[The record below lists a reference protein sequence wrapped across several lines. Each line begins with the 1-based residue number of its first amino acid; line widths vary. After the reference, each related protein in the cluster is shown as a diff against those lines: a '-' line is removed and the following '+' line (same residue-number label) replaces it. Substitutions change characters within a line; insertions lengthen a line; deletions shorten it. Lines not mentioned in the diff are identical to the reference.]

1 MRGAA
6 PVDEDQ
12 RTRRASVMSLVRDL
26 VAALGANDDPLLG
39 LFGAFAYDLVFQI
52 EDLVQKRAR
61 ESDQRD
67 IVLYVPDRLLAYD
80 RATGRGVVLSYDF
93 AWKGKS
99 TEGLPR
105 ETAESVYAKTPRQ
118 GFADHAPGEY
128 QATVETARAAFARGD
143 LFEAV
148 PGQLFAEPCERS
160 PAEVFQRLCRINPSP
175 YGALM
180 NLGDGEFLVSASPE
194 MFVRS
199 DGRRVET
206 CPISGTIARGVD
218 AIGDA
223 EQIRQLLNS
232 EKDEFELNMCT
243 DVDRNDKA
251 RVCVPG
257 TIKVLARR
265 QIETYS
271 KLFHTVDH
279 VEGMLRPGFDSLD
292 AFLTHAWAVTVTGAP
307 KLWAMQFVEDHE
319 RSSRRWYAGAIGAVN
334 FDGSINTGLTI
345 RTIRMKDGLAEVRVG
360 ATCLFDS
367 DPAAEDRECQVK
379 AAALFQALRGDPP
392 KPLSAFAPDA
402 TGSGKR
408 VLLIDHDDSFV
419 HMLADYFRQVGAT
432 VTVVRHVHALAD
444 AEAAR
449 ATICW
454 CCRRGRAGRRISAIA
469 KTIDAALD
477 KKLPIFGVCLGVQAI
492 GEYFGGQLGQLGQ
505 PAHGRPSRV
514 QVRGGRLMQN
524 LPNEIVIG
532 RYHSLYVERDSM
544 PEVLTVTASTED
556 GVAMA
561 IEHKTL
567 AGRRRAVSPG
577 IADVARRRSRPA
589 HRGERVPAWRTDQLM
604 IANRDP
610 KEIPMTFEHDLKA
623 AVRTIPDYPKP
634 GILFR
639 DITTLL
645 GDARA
650 FRRAVDELVQP
661 WAGNKID
668 KVAGIEARGFILGGA
683 VAHQVSAGFVPIRKK
698 GKLPH
703 TTVRIAYSLEYGLD
717 EMEMH
722 ADAIHP
728 GERVIL
734 VDDLIA
740 TGGTAEGAVK
750 LMRQIGANVVAA
762 CFIIDLPDLGGAA
775 KLRAMDVPVRTLM
788 AFDGH

>member
-1 MRGAA
+1 MNRTVFALPARSDYLTRGGLAITRVAEQFTGGANRLDDLINLLDRRRGVVLSSGTTVPGRYESFDLGFSDPPVKLETTGVNFKLEALNERGQVLIAFLADVLREPCVVISEKSATWLAGHIIRGDA
-6 PVDEDQ
+6 PVEEDQ

-26 VAALGANDDPLLG
+26 VAAFSANDDGLLG

-61 ESDQRD
+61 EQDQRD

-105 ETAESVYAKTPRQ
+105 ETVESPYLKTPRQ

-148 PGQLFAEPCERS
+148 PGQLFAEPCDRS
-160 PAEVFQRLCRINPSP
+160 PAEVFQRLCVINPSP

-180 NLGDGEFLVSASPE
+180 NLGEGEFLVSASPE

-206 CPISGTIARGVD
+206 CPISGTIARGTD

-279 VEGMLRPGFDSLD
+279 VEGMLRPGFDALD

-319 RSSRRWYAGAIGAVN
+319 RSPRRWYAGAIGAVN

-402 TGSGKR
+402 TGSGKQ

-419 HMLADYFRQVGAT
+419 HMLADYFRQVGAD
-432 VTVVRHVHALAD
+432 VTVVRHVHALD
-444 AEAAR
+444 MLKR
-449 ATICW
+449 KRW
-454 CCRRGRAGRRISAIA
+454 DLLVLSPGPGRPEDFGIK
-469 KTIDAALD
+469 KTIDAALEN
-477 KKLPIFGVCLGVQAI
+477 KLPVFGVCLGVQAI
-492 GEYFGGQLGQLGQ
+492 GEYFGGELGQLTH

-514 QVRGGRLMQN
+514 QVRGGRLMRN

-544 PEVLTVTASTED
+544 PEVLDVTASTED

-561 IEHKTL
+561 LEHKTL
-567 AGRRRAVSPG
+567 PVAGVQFHPESLM
-577 IADVARRRSRPA
+577 SLS
-589 HRGERVPAWRTDQLM
+589 GEVGLRIVENA
-604 IANRDP
+604 
-610 KEIPMTFEHDLKA
+610 
-623 AVRTIPDYPKP
+623 
-634 GILFR
+634 FR
-639 DITTLL
+639 L
-645 GDARA
+645 DAR
-650 FRRAVDELVQP
+650 VD
-661 WAGNKID
+661 
-668 KVAGIEARGFILGGA
+668 
-683 VAHQVSAGFVPIRKK
+683 
-698 GKLPH
+698 
-703 TTVRIAYSLEYGLD
+703 
-717 EMEMH
+717 
-722 ADAIHP
+722 
-728 GERVIL
+728 
-734 VDDLIA
+734 
-740 TGGTAEGAVK
+740 
-750 LMRQIGANVVAA
+750 
-762 CFIIDLPDLGGAA
+762 
-775 KLRAMDVPVRTLM
+775 
-788 AFDGH
+788 

>member
-1 MRGAA
+1 MNRTAFSLPAHSDYRTDGGLQVSRAVEQFNGGAGRLDRLIDLLDRRLGVVLSSGTTVPGRYESFDLGFSDPPLRLETTGSDFSLQALNARGEVLIAFLTEILRDPCIVISETSTVRLAGHILRGAA
-6 PVDEDQ
+6 PVEEDQ
-12 RTRRASVMSLVRDL
+12 RTRRASVMSLVRAL
-26 VAALGANDDPLLG
+26 VAAFGANDDPLLG

-52 EDLVQKRAR
+52 EDLVQKRVR
-61 ESDQRD
+61 ERDQRD
-67 IVLYVPDRLLAYD
+67 IVLYLPDRLLAYD
-80 RATGRGVVLSYDF
+80 RATGRGVLLSYEF

-99 TEGLPR
+99 TAGLPR
-105 ETAESVYAKTPRQ
+105 ETAESAYARTPRQ
-118 GFADHAPGEY
+118 GFSDHAPGEY

-148 PGQLFAEPCERS
+148 PGQLFAEPCDRS

-206 CPISGTIARGVD
+206 CPISGTIARGSD

-257 TIKVLARR
+257 SIKVLARR

-279 VEGMLRPGFDSLD
+279 VEGMLRPGFDALD

-307 KLWAMQFVEDHE
+307 KLWAMQFVEDNE
-319 RSSRRWYAGAIGAVN
+319 RSPRRWYAGAIGAVN

-379 AAALFQALRGDPP
+379 AAALFQALRGDPA
-392 KPLSAFAPDA
+392 KPLSDIAPDA

-419 HMLADYFRQVGAT
+419 HMLADYFRQVGAA
-432 VTVVRHVHALAD
+432 VTVVRYVHAQQMLNTKD
-444 AEAAR
+444 YDLLVLSPGP
-449 ATICW
+449 
-454 CCRRGRAGRRISAIA
+454 GRPEDFGISG
-469 KTIDAALD
+469 TIDTALG

-492 GEYFGGQLGQLGQ
+492 GEYFGGRLGQLGH

-544 PEVLTVTASTED
+544 PDVLAVTASTED

-567 AGRRRAVSPG
+567 PVGGVQFHPESLMSLG
-577 IADVARRRSRPA
+577 
-589 HRGERVPAWRTDQLM
+589 GEVGLRIVE
-604 IANRDP
+604 N
-610 KEIPMTFEHDLKA
+610 
-623 AVRTIPDYPKP
+623 
-634 GILFR
+634 
-639 DITTLL
+639 
-645 GDARA
+645 A
-650 FRRAVDELVQP
+650 FR
-661 WAGNKID
+661 
-668 KVAGIEARGFILGGA
+668 LGA
-683 VAHQVSAGFVPIRKK
+683 
-698 GKLPH
+698 
-703 TTVRIAYSLEYGLD
+703 TV
-717 EMEMH
+717 
-722 ADAIHP
+722 
-728 GERVIL
+728 
-734 VDDLIA
+734 
-740 TGGTAEGAVK
+740 
-750 LMRQIGANVVAA
+750 N
-762 CFIIDLPDLGGAA
+762 
-775 KLRAMDVPVRTLM
+775 
-788 AFDGH
+788 

>member
-1 MRGAA
+1 MNRTVFSLPVLSEYLTRGGLSVRRQAELFSGGANRLDQLIDLLDRRRGVVLSSGTTVPGRYESFDLGFSDPPLVLETSGVNFTLQALNARGEVLIAFLGETLCEPCAVITEKTASRLAGHILRGEA
-6 PVDEDQ
+6 PIEEDQ
-12 RTRRASVMSLVRDL
+12 RTRRASVMSLVRDM
-26 VAALGANDDPLLG
+26 VAAFSASDDPLLG
-39 LFGAFAYDLVFQI
+39 LYGAFSYDLVFQI

-80 RATGRGVVLSYDF
+80 RATGRGVVISYDF

-99 TEGLPR
+99 TQGGR

-180 NLGDGEFLVSASPE
+180 NLGSGEFLVSASPE

-279 VEGMLRPGFDSLD
+279 VEGMLRPGFDALD

-307 KLWAMQFVEDHE
+307 KLWAMQFVEDYE
-319 RSSRRWYAGAIGAVN
+319 RSPRRWYAGAIGCVN

-402 TGSGKR
+402 TGSGKQ

-419 HMLADYFRQVGAT
+419 HMLADYFRQVGAS
-432 VTVVRHVHALAD
+432 VTVVRYVHALDMLKRRTWDLLVLSPGPGRPEDFGIAN
-444 AEAAR
+444 
-449 ATICW
+449 TI
-454 CCRRGRAGRRISAIA
+454 G
-469 KTIDAALD
+469 AALD

-492 GEYFGGQLGQLGQ
+492 GEYFGGQLGQLTQ

-514 QVRGGRLMQN
+514 QVRGGRLMRS

-532 RYHSLYVERDSM
+532 RYHSLFVERDSM
-544 PEVLTVTASTED
+544 PDVLDVTASTED

-567 AGRRRAVSPG
+567 PVGGVQFHPESLMSLSG
-577 IADVARRRSRPA
+577 DVGLRIV
-589 HRGERVPAWRTDQLM
+589 E
-604 IANRDP
+604 N
-610 KEIPMTFEHDLKA
+610 
-623 AVRTIPDYPKP
+623 
-634 GILFR
+634 
-639 DITTLL
+639 
-645 GDARA
+645 A
-650 FRRAVDELVQP
+650 FRL
-661 WAGNKID
+661 
-668 KVAGIEARGFILGGA
+668 
-683 VAHQVSAGFVPIRKK
+683 HVSV
-698 GKLPH
+698 
-703 TTVRIAYSLEYGLD
+703 
-717 EMEMH
+717 
-722 ADAIHP
+722 
-728 GERVIL
+728 
-734 VDDLIA
+734 
-740 TGGTAEGAVK
+740 
-750 LMRQIGANVVAA
+750 N
-762 CFIIDLPDLGGAA
+762 
-775 KLRAMDVPVRTLM
+775 
-788 AFDGH
+788 

>member
-1 MRGAA
+1 MNRTVFSLPDHSEYRTRGGLLVARSVEHFSGGASRLDDLIELLDRRRGVVLSSGTTVPGRYESFDLGFADPPLQLQTTGLDFSLSALNVRGEVLIAFLGEVLRDPCIVITERSASRLAGHILRGEA

-12 RTRRASVMSLVRDL
+12 RTRRATVLSLVREL
-26 VAALGANDDPLLG
+26 VAAFGSNEDSLLG

-52 EDLVQKRAR
+52 EDLVQKRKR
-61 ESDQRD
+61 EADQRD
-67 IVLYVPDRLLAYD
+67 IVLFVPDRLLAYD
-80 RATGRGVVLSYDF
+80 RATARGVILSYDF
-93 AWKGKS
+93 AWNGQS
-99 TEGLPR
+99 SNGRLR
-105 ETAESVYAKTPRQ
+105 ETSESVYVKTPRQ
-118 GFADHAPGEY
+118 AFSDHAAGEY

-148 PGQLFAEPCERS
+148 PGQLFGEPCDRS

-199 DGRRVET
+199 DGRRIET

-232 EKDEFELNMCT
+232 QKDEFELNMCT

-251 RVCVPG
+251 RICVPG

-319 RSSRRWYAGAIGAVN
+319 RSPRRWYAGAIGVVN
-334 FDGSINTGLTI
+334 FDGGINTGLTI
-345 RTIRMKDGLAEVRVG
+345 RTIRMKDGIAEVRVG

-392 KPLSAFAPDA
+392 KRLSTFAPDA

-419 HMLADYFRQVGAT
+419 HMLADYFRQVGAG
-432 VTVVRHVHALAD
+432 VTVVRYVHAQKMLD
-444 AEAAR
+444 SGNYDLLVLSPGPGRPENFGIAA
-449 ATICW
+449 
-454 CCRRGRAGRRISAIA
+454 
-469 KTIDAALD
+469 TIDAALG

-492 GEYFGGQLGQLGQ
+492 GEYFGGRLGQLRQ

-514 QVRGGRLMQN
+514 QVRGGRLMRN

-532 RYHSLYVERDSM
+532 RYHSLYVERDGM
-544 PEVLTVTASTED
+544 PDVLEVTASTED

-567 AGRRRAVSPG
+567 PVAGVQFHPESLMSLG
-577 IADVARRRSRPA
+577 
-589 HRGERVPAWRTDQLM
+589 GEVGLRIVE
-604 IANRDP
+604 N
-610 KEIPMTFEHDLKA
+610 
-623 AVRTIPDYPKP
+623 
-634 GILFR
+634 
-639 DITTLL
+639 
-645 GDARA
+645 A
-650 FRRAVDELVQP
+650 FRLNA
-661 WAGNKID
+661 
-668 KVAGIEARGFILGGA
+668 
-683 VAHQVSAGFVPIRKK
+683 
-698 GKLPH
+698 
-703 TTVRIAYSLEYGLD
+703 
-717 EMEMH
+717 
-722 ADAIHP
+722 
-728 GERVIL
+728 
-734 VDDLIA
+734 
-740 TGGTAEGAVK
+740 
-750 LMRQIGANVVAA
+750 
-762 CFIIDLPDLGGAA
+762 
-775 KLRAMDVPVRTLM
+775 
-788 AFDGH
+788 

>member
-1 MRGAA
+1 MNRTVFALPAQSEYRTGGGLAITRTAEQFSGHADRLDDLIDLLDRRRGVVLSSGTTVPGRYDSFDLGFADPPLALETSGTDFALQAQNVRGEVLIAFLGATLRDPAVVITEHTPARLAGHIIRGPA
-6 PVDEDQ
+6 PVEEDQ
-12 RTRRASVMSLVRDL
+12 RTRRASMISLVRAL
-26 VAALGANDDPLLG
+26 IAALCANDDPLLG
-39 LFGAFAYDLVFQI
+39 LFGAFAYDLVFQF
-52 EDLVQKRAR
+52 EDIKQKRPRAA
-61 ESDQRD
+61 DQRD

-93 AWKGKS
+93 AWNGQS
-99 TEGLPR
+99 TAGLPR
-105 ETAESVYAKTPRQ
+105 ETSESIYLKEPRQ

-180 NLGDGEFLVSASPE
+180 NLGEGEFLVSASPE

-206 CPISGTIARGVD
+206 CPISGTIARGRD

-251 RVCVPG
+251 RICVPG

-279 VEGMLRPGFDSLD
+279 VEGMLRPGFDALD

-319 RSSRRWYAGAIGAVN
+319 RSPRRWYAGAIGAVF

-367 DPAAEDRECQVK
+367 DAAAEDRECQVK
-379 AAALFQALRGDPP
+379 AAALFQALRGDPA
-392 KPLSAFAPDA
+392 KPLSSIAPDA
-402 TGSGKR
+402 TGSGKD

-419 HMLADYFRQVGAT
+419 HMLADYFRQVGAN
-432 VTVVRHVHALAD
+432 VTVVRHVHALQMLDQRSWDLLVLSPGPGRPAD
-444 AEAAR
+444 FK
-449 ATICW
+449 
-454 CCRRGRAGRRISAIA
+454 IST
-469 KTIDAALD
+469 TIDAALG
-477 KKLPIFGVCLGVQAI
+477 KKLPIFGVCLGVQAM
-492 GEYFGGQLGQLGQ
+492 GEYFGGQLGQLSQ

-514 QVRGGRLMQN
+514 AVRGGRLMHG

-532 RYHSLYVERDSM
+532 RYHSLFVERDSM
-544 PEVLTVTASTED
+544 PDVLDVTAATED

-567 AGRRRAVSPG
+567 PVGGVQFHPES
-577 IADVARRRSRPA
+577 
-589 HRGERVPAWRTDQLM
+589 LM
-604 IANRDP
+604 S
-610 KEIPMTFEHDLKA
+610 
-623 AVRTIPDYPKP
+623 
-634 GILFR
+634 
-639 DITTLL
+639 L
-645 GDARA
+645 GDAVGLRIVENA
-650 FRRAVDELVQP
+650 FR
-661 WAGNKID
+661 
-668 KVAGIEARGFILGGA
+668 LG
-683 VAHQVSAGFVPIRKK
+683 VP
-698 GKLPH
+698 
-703 TTVRIAYSLEYGLD
+703 
-717 EMEMH
+717 
-722 ADAIHP
+722 
-728 GERVIL
+728 
-734 VDDLIA
+734 
-740 TGGTAEGAVK
+740 
-750 LMRQIGANVVAA
+750 AN
-762 CFIIDLPDLGGAA
+762 
-775 KLRAMDVPVRTLM
+775 
-788 AFDGH
+788 

>member
-1 MRGAA
+1 MNRTVFSLPDHSEYRTRGGLAITRVVEQFSGGAKRLDDLIELLDRRRGVVLSSGTTVPGRYESFDLGFSDPPLVLETSGSDFSLAALNARGEVLIAFLGDALREPCVVVTQKNPKRLAGHIVRGAA

-61 ESDQRD
+61 EADQRD

-80 RATGRGVVLSYDF
+80 RATGRGVVLSYEY

-99 TEGLPR
+99 TQGLSHD
-105 ETAESVYAKTPRQ
+105 TAESVYAKTPRQ

-128 QATVETARAAFARGD
+128 QATVEVARAAFARGD

-160 PAEVFQRLCRINPSP
+160 PAGVVQRLWRIDPSP

-199 DGRRVET
+199 DGRRIET

-218 AIGDA
+218 AISDA

-232 EKDEFELNMCT
+232 QKDEFELNMCT

-251 RVCVPG
+251 RICVPG

-307 KLWAMQFVEDHE
+307 KLWAMQFVEDNE
-319 RSSRRWYAGAIGAVN
+319 RSPRRWYAGAIGCVN

-392 KPLSAFAPDA
+392 KPLSALAPDA
-402 TGSGKR
+402 TGSGKQ

-419 HMLADYFRQVGAT
+419 HMLADYFRQVGAS
-432 VTVVRHVHALAD
+432 VTVVRYVHALSMMKQRTWDLLVLSPGPGRPEDFKIAS
-444 AEAAR
+444 
-449 ATICW
+449 TI
-454 CCRRGRAGRRISAIA
+454 G
-469 KTIDAALD
+469 AALE

-514 QVRGGRLMQN
+514 QVRGGRLMKS

-532 RYHSLYVERDSM
+532 RYHSLFVERGSM
-544 PEVLTVTASTED
+544 PDVLDVTASTKD

-567 AGRRRAVSPG
+567 PVGGVQFHPESLMSLG
-577 IADVARRRSRPA
+577 
-589 HRGERVPAWRTDQLM
+589 GEVGLRIVE
-604 IANRDP
+604 N
-610 KEIPMTFEHDLKA
+610 
-623 AVRTIPDYPKP
+623 
-634 GILFR
+634 
-639 DITTLL
+639 
-645 GDARA
+645 A
-650 FRRAVDELVQP
+650 FRLN
-661 WAGNKID
+661 AG
-668 KVAGIEARGFILGGA
+668 
-683 VAHQVSAGFVPIRKK
+683 
-698 GKLPH
+698 
-703 TTVRIAYSLEYGLD
+703 
-717 EMEMH
+717 
-722 ADAIHP
+722 
-728 GERVIL
+728 
-734 VDDLIA
+734 
-740 TGGTAEGAVK
+740 
-750 LMRQIGANVVAA
+750 
-762 CFIIDLPDLGGAA
+762 
-775 KLRAMDVPVRTLM
+775 
-788 AFDGH
+788 

>member
-1 MRGAA
+1 VKA
-6 PVDEDQ
+6 
-12 RTRRASVMSLVRDL
+12 
-26 VAALGANDDPLLG
+26 
-39 LFGAFAYDLVFQI
+39 
-52 EDLVQKRAR
+52 
-61 ESDQRD
+61 
-67 IVLYVPDRLLAYD
+67 
-80 RATGRGVVLSYDF
+80 
-93 AWKGKS
+93 
-99 TEGLPR
+99 
-105 ETAESVYAKTPRQ
+105 PRQ

-232 EKDEFELNMCT
+232 QKDEFELNMCT

-279 VEGMLRPGFDSLD
+279 VEGILRPGFDSLD

-319 RSSRRWYAGAIGAVN
+319 RSPRRWYAGAIGVVN
-334 FDGSINTGLTI
+334 FDGGINTGLTI

-379 AAALFQALRGDPP
+379 ASALFQALRGDPP
-392 KPLSAFAPDA
+392 RPLSAFAPDA

-419 HMLADYFRQVGAT
+419 HMLADYFRQVGAS
-432 VTVVRHVHALAD
+432 VTVVRYVHARQMLGSQSYD
-444 AEAAR
+444 LLVLSPGP
-449 ATICW
+449 
-454 CCRRGRAGRRISAIA
+454 GRPEDFNISG
-469 KTIDAALD
+469 TIDAALGR
-477 KKLPIFGVCLGVQAI
+477 KLPIFGVCLGLQAI
-492 GEYFGGQLGQLGQ
+492 GEYFGGQLAQLEQ

-524 LPNEIVIG
+524 LPNEIIIG
-532 RYHSLYVERDSM
+532 RYHSLYVKREGM
-544 PEVLTVTASTED
+544 PDVLQVTASTED

-561 IEHKTL
+561 IEHKSL
-567 AGRRRAVSPG
+567 PVGGVQFHPESLMSLG
-577 IADVARRRSRPA
+577 
-589 HRGERVPAWRTDQLM
+589 GEVGLRIVE
-604 IANRDP
+604 N
-610 KEIPMTFEHDLKA
+610 
-623 AVRTIPDYPKP
+623 
-634 GILFR
+634 
-639 DITTLL
+639 
-645 GDARA
+645 A
-650 FRRAVDELVQP
+650 FR
-661 WAGNKID
+661 
-668 KVAGIEARGFILGGA
+668 LGR
-683 VAHQVSAGFVPIRKK
+683 P
-698 GKLPH
+698 L
-703 TTVRIAYSLEYGLD
+703 
-717 EMEMH
+717 
-722 ADAIHP
+722 
-728 GERVIL
+728 
-734 VDDLIA
+734 
-740 TGGTAEGAVK
+740 
-750 LMRQIGANVVAA
+750 N
-762 CFIIDLPDLGGAA
+762 
-775 KLRAMDVPVRTLM
+775 
-788 AFDGH
+788 

>member
-1 MRGAA
+1 MNRTVFALPPKSDYVTRGGLAITRVAEQFTGGANRLDDLVSLLDRRRGVVLSSGTTVPGRYESFDLGFSDPPLKLETTGVDFKLEALNARGEVLIAFLADVLREPCVVVSEKTSTRLAGHIIRGDA
-6 PVDEDQ
+6 PVEEDQ

-26 VAALGANDDPLLG
+26 VAAFAANDDGLLG

-52 EDLVQKRAR
+52 EDLVQKRPR
-61 ESDQRD
+61 EQDQRD
-67 IVLYVPDRLLAYD
+67 VVLYVPDRLLAYD

-93 AWKGKS
+93 AWKGQS

-105 ETAESVYAKTPRQ
+105 ETAESPYLKTSRQ

-160 PAEVFQRLCRINPSP
+160 PAEVFQRLCVINPSP

-180 NLGDGEFLVSASPE
+180 NLGEGEFLVSASPE

-206 CPISGTIARGVD
+206 CPISGTIARGLD

-279 VEGMLRPGFDSLD
+279 VEGMLRPGFDALD

-319 RSSRRWYAGAIGAVN
+319 RSPRRWYAGAIGAVN

-419 HMLADYFRQVGAT
+419 HMLADYFRQVGAS
-432 VTVVRHVHALAD
+432 VTVVRYVHALD
-444 AEAAR
+444 MLKQKRWDLLVLSPGPGRPEDFGIKQTIEAA
-449 ATICW
+449 
-454 CCRRGRAGRRISAIA
+454 
-469 KTIDAALD
+469 LEN
-477 KKLPIFGVCLGVQAI
+477 KLPVFGVCLGLQAI
-492 GEYFGGQLGQLGQ
+492 GEYFGGELGQLTH

-514 QVRGGRLMQN
+514 QVRGGRLMHN

-532 RYHSLYVERDSM
+532 RYHSLFVERDSM
-544 PEVLTVTASTED
+544 PEVLRVTASTED

-561 IEHKTL
+561 LEHKTL
-567 AGRRRAVSPG
+567 PVAGVQFHPES
-577 IADVARRRSRPA
+577 
-589 HRGERVPAWRTDQLM
+589 LM
-604 IANRDP
+604 S
-610 KEIPMTFEHDLKA
+610 
-623 AVRTIPDYPKP
+623 
-634 GILFR
+634 
-639 DITTLL
+639 L
-645 GDARA
+645 GNEVGLRIVENA
-650 FRRAVDELVQP
+650 FR
-661 WAGNKID
+661 
-668 KVAGIEARGFILGGA
+668 
-683 VAHQVSAGFVPIRKK
+683 
-698 GKLPH
+698 
-703 TTVRIAYSLEYGLD
+703 LD
-717 EMEMH
+717 
-722 ADAIHP
+722 A
-728 GERVIL
+728 
-734 VDDLIA
+734 
-740 TGGTAEGAVK
+740 
-750 LMRQIGANVVAA
+750 GAN
-762 CFIIDLPDLGGAA
+762 
-775 KLRAMDVPVRTLM
+775 
-788 AFDGH
+788 

>member
-1 MRGAA
+1 MNRTVFSLPARGEYRTHSGLAVTRSVEHFSGGANRLDDLIDLLDRRRGVVLSSGTTVPGRYESFDLGFSDPPLQLETVGSNFSLQALNARGEVLIAFLGEALREPCVVITDKTASRLAGHIVRGAA

-26 VAALGANDDPLLG
+26 VAA
-39 LFGAFAYDLVFQI
+39 FGAFAYDLVFQI

-61 ESDQRD
+61 EKDQRD

-105 ETAESVYAKTPRQ
+105 DTAESVYAKTPRQ

-223 EQIRQLLNS
+223 EQIRLLLNS
-232 EKDEFELNMCT
+232 QKDEFELNMCT

-279 VEGMLRPGFDSLD
+279 VEGMLRPGFDALD

-307 KLWAMQFVEDHE
+307 KLWAMQFVEDNE

-402 TGSGKR
+402 TGSGKQ

-419 HMLADYFRQVGAT
+419 HMLADYFRQVGAA
-432 VTVVRHVHALAD
+432 VTVVRHVHALEMLKQKSWD
-444 AEAAR
+444 LLVLSPGP
-449 ATICW
+449 
-454 CCRRGRAGRRISAIA
+454 GRPEDFGIS
-469 KTIDAALD
+469 KTIGAALE
-477 KKLPIFGVCLGVQAI
+477 KKLPVFGVCLGVQAI
-492 GEYFGGQLGQLGQ
+492 GEYFGGSLGQLGQ
-505 PAHGRPSRV
+505 PAHGRPSPV

-524 LPNEIVIG
+524 LPHEIVIG

-544 PEVLTVTASTED
+544 PDVLSVTASTED

-567 AGRRRAVSPG
+567 PVGGVQFHPESLMSLG
-577 IADVARRRSRPA
+577 
-589 HRGERVPAWRTDQLM
+589 GEVGLRIVE
-604 IANRDP
+604 N
-610 KEIPMTFEHDLKA
+610 
-623 AVRTIPDYPKP
+623 
-634 GILFR
+634 
-639 DITTLL
+639 
-645 GDARA
+645 A
-650 FRRAVDELVQP
+650 FR
-661 WAGNKID
+661 
-668 KVAGIEARGFILGGA
+668 LG
-683 VAHQVSAGFVPIRKK
+683 
-698 GKLPH
+698 
-703 TTVRIAYSLEYGLD
+703 
-717 EMEMH
+717 
-722 ADAIHP
+722 
-728 GERVIL
+728 
-734 VDDLIA
+734 
-740 TGGTAEGAVK
+740 
-750 LMRQIGANVVAA
+750 
-762 CFIIDLPDLGGAA
+762 
-775 KLRAMDVPVRTLM
+775 VPVS
-788 AFDGH
+788 

>member
-1 MRGAA
+1 MNRTVFSLPDHSEYRTRGGLLVTRSVEHFSGGASRLDDLIELLDRRRGVVLSSGTTVPGRYESFDLGFADPPLQLQTTGVNFSLSALNARGEVLIAFLGDVLREPCVVITERSAGRLAGHVLRGEA

-26 VAALGANDDPLLG
+26 VAAFGANDDALLG

-52 EDLVQKRAR
+52 EDLVQKRPR

-67 IVLYVPDRLLAYD
+67 IVLFVPDRLLAYD
-80 RATGRGVVLSYDF
+80 RATAQGVVLSYDF
-93 AWKGKS
+93 AWNGKS
-99 TEGLPR
+99 SKGLSR
-105 ETAESVYAKTPRQ
+105 DTSESVYARTPRQ
-118 GFADHAPGEY
+118 GFADHAAGEY

-148 PGQLFAEPCERS
+148 PGQLFGEPCERS

-180 NLGDGEFLVSASPE
+180 NLGEGEFLVAASPE

-199 DGRRVET
+199 DGRRIET

-232 EKDEFELNMCT
+232 QKDEFELNMCT

-319 RSSRRWYAGAIGAVN
+319 RSPRRWYAGAIGVVN

-345 RTIRMKDGLAEVRVG
+345 RTIRMKDGIAEVRVG

-367 DPAAEDRECQVK
+367 DPAAEDRECLVK

-392 KPLSAFAPDA
+392 KRLSTFAPDA

-419 HMLADYFRQVGAT
+419 HMLADYFRQVGAS
-432 VTVVRHVHALAD
+432 VTVVRYVHARHMLESASYD
-444 AEAAR
+444 LLVLSPGP
-449 ATICW
+449 
-454 CCRRGRAGRRISAIA
+454 GRPEDFAIA
-469 KTIDAALD
+469 STIDAALAR
-477 KKLPIFGVCLGVQAI
+477 KLPIFGVCLGVQAI
-492 GEYFGGQLGQLGQ
+492 GEYFGGRLGQLQQ

-544 PEVLTVTASTED
+544 PDVLQVTASTED

-561 IEHKTL
+561 LEHKTL
-567 AGRRRAVSPG
+567 PVAGVQFHPESLMSLG
-577 IADVARRRSRPA
+577 
-589 HRGERVPAWRTDQLM
+589 GEVGLRIVE
-604 IANRDP
+604 N
-610 KEIPMTFEHDLKA
+610 
-623 AVRTIPDYPKP
+623 
-634 GILFR
+634 
-639 DITTLL
+639 
-645 GDARA
+645 A
-650 FRRAVDELVQP
+650 FR
-661 WAGNKID
+661 
-668 KVAGIEARGFILGGA
+668 LGA
-683 VAHQVSAGFVPIRKK
+683 
-698 GKLPH
+698 L
-703 TTVRIAYSLEYGLD
+703 T
-717 EMEMH
+717 
-722 ADAIHP
+722 
-728 GERVIL
+728 
-734 VDDLIA
+734 
-740 TGGTAEGAVK
+740 
-750 LMRQIGANVVAA
+750 N
-762 CFIIDLPDLGGAA
+762 
-775 KLRAMDVPVRTLM
+775 
-788 AFDGH
+788 

>member
-1 MRGAA
+1 MNRTVFSLPERSEFTTSSGLAILRTVEHFSGNANRLDALIDLLDVRRGVVLSSGTTVPGRYESFDLGFSDPPLVLETNGVNFALSALNARGEVLIAFLGDVMREPCAVITEKTATRLAGHVVRGEA
-6 PVDEDQ
+6 PIEEDQ
-12 RTRRASVMSLVRDL
+12 RTRRASVMSVVRDL
-26 VAALGANDDPLLG
+26 VRMFASNDDGMLG

-52 EDLVQKRAR
+52 EDIVQKRPR
-61 ESDQRD
+61 EKDQRD

-80 RATGRGVVLSYDF
+80 RATSRGAELSYDF
-93 AWKGKS
+93 TWKGKS
-99 TEGLPR
+99 TAGLPGD
-105 ETAESVYAKTPRQ
+105 TTESRYARTPRQ

-148 PGQLFAEPCERS
+148 PGQLFGEPCERS

-199 DGRRVET
+199 DGHRVET
-206 CPISGTIARGVD
+206 CPISGTIARGRD

-279 VEGMLRPGFDSLD
+279 VEGMLRPGYDALD

-319 RSSRRWYAGAIGAVN
+319 RSPRRWYAGAIGCVN

-402 TGSGKR
+402 TGSGKQ

-419 HMLADYFRQVGAT
+419 HMLADYFRQVGAS
-432 VTVVRHVHALAD
+432 VTVVRYVHALSVMKQRTWD
-444 AEAAR
+444 LLVLSPGP
-449 ATICW
+449 
-454 CCRRGRAGRRISAIA
+454 GRPEDFKIA
-469 KTIDAALD
+469 STIDAALAT
-477 KKLPIFGVCLGVQAI
+477 KLPIFGVCLGVQAI
-492 GEYFGGQLGQLGQ
+492 GEYFGGQL
-505 PAHGRPSRV
+505 AHGRPSRV
-514 QVRGGRLMQN
+514 QVRGGRLMKS

-544 PEVLTVTASTED
+544 PDVLDVTASTED

-567 AGRRRAVSPG
+567 PVGGVQFHPESLMSLG
-577 IADVARRRSRPA
+577 
-589 HRGERVPAWRTDQLM
+589 GEVGLRIVE
-604 IANRDP
+604 N
-610 KEIPMTFEHDLKA
+610 
-623 AVRTIPDYPKP
+623 
-634 GILFR
+634 
-639 DITTLL
+639 
-645 GDARA
+645 A
-650 FRRAVDELVQP
+650 FR
-661 WAGNKID
+661 
-668 KVAGIEARGFILGGA
+668 LG
-683 VAHQVSAGFVPIRKK
+683 V
-698 GKLPH
+698 
-703 TTVRIAYSLEYGLD
+703 
-717 EMEMH
+717 
-722 ADAIHP
+722 
-728 GERVIL
+728 
-734 VDDLIA
+734 
-740 TGGTAEGAVK
+740 
-750 LMRQIGANVVAA
+750 N
-762 CFIIDLPDLGGAA
+762 
-775 KLRAMDVPVRTLM
+775 
-788 AFDGH
+788 

>member
-1 MRGAA
+1 MNRTVFSLPELSEYRTNGGLAVTRVVEQFSDSRLLDRLVRRLDHRRGVVLSSGTTVPGRYESFDLGFSDPPLRLETTGLQFSIEALNARGEVLIAFLGDTLHEPCVVIDEKTAARLAGHILRGDA

-26 VAALGANDDPLLG
+26 VAAFGSSADPLLG
-39 LFGAFAYDLVFQI
+39 LFGAFAYDLVFQM
-52 EDLVQKRAR
+52 EDLKQKRAR
-61 ESDQRD
+61 EGDQRD
-67 IVLYVPDRLLAYD
+67 IVLYVPDSLLAYD
-80 RATGRGVVLSYDF
+80 RATSRGVILNYDF
-93 AWKGKS
+93 SWNGKS
-99 TEGLPR
+99 TKGLPR
-105 ETAESVYAKTPRQ
+105 DTSESRYTETEQP

-148 PGQLFAEPCERS
+148 PGQLFAEPCSRS
-160 PAEVFQRLCRINPSP
+160 PAEVFERLCQINPSP
-175 YGALM
+175 YGGLV

-206 CPISGTIARGVD
+206 CPISGTIARGID

-223 EQIRQLLNS
+223 AQIRELLNS

-251 RVCVPG
+251 RVCMPG

-279 VEGMLRPGFDSLD
+279 VEGILRPEFDSLD

-307 KLWAMQFVEDHE
+307 KLWAMQFVEDNE
-319 RSSRRWYAGAIGAVN
+319 RSPRRWYAGAFGFVG

-392 KPLSAFAPDA
+392 KPLSAIAPDA
-402 TGSGKR
+402 SGSGKR

-419 HMLADYFRQVGAT
+419 HMLADYFRQVGAS
-432 VTVVRHVHALAD
+432 VTVVRHVHALAMLTAQNYD
-444 AEAAR
+444 LLVLSPGP
-449 ATICW
+449 
-454 CCRRGRAGRRISAIA
+454 GRPEDFGIA
-469 KTIDAALD
+469 KTIGAALE

-505 PAHGRPSRV
+505 PAHGRPSRI

-544 PEVLTVTASTED
+544 PDVLDVTASTED

-561 IEHKTL
+561 IEHRTL
-567 AGRRRAVSPG
+567 PVGGVQFHPESLMSLG
-577 IADVARRRSRPA
+577 
-589 HRGERVPAWRTDQLM
+589 GEVGLRIVE
-604 IANRDP
+604 N
-610 KEIPMTFEHDLKA
+610 
-623 AVRTIPDYPKP
+623 
-634 GILFR
+634 
-639 DITTLL
+639 
-645 GDARA
+645 A
-650 FRRAVDELVQP
+650 FR
-661 WAGNKID
+661 
-668 KVAGIEARGFILGGA
+668 LG
-683 VAHQVSAGFVPIRKK
+683 
-698 GKLPH
+698 
-703 TTVRIAYSLEYGLD
+703 
-717 EMEMH
+717 
-722 ADAIHP
+722 
-728 GERVIL
+728 
-734 VDDLIA
+734 
-740 TGGTAEGAVK
+740 
-750 LMRQIGANVVAA
+750 
-762 CFIIDLPDLGGAA
+762 
-775 KLRAMDVPVRTLM
+775 VPVN
-788 AFDGH
+788 

>member
-1 MRGAA
+1 MNRTAFAFPPHSEYRTRGGLAVSRSVEQFTGGASRLDDLIGLLDRRRGVVLSSGTTVPGRYESFDLGFSDPPLVLETAGTDFSLVALNARGEVLIAFLGDALREPCVVISEKSPTRLAGHVVRGAA
-6 PVDEDQ
+6 PVEEDQ

-26 VAALGANDDPLLG
+26 VAAFGSGDDPMLG

-80 RATGRGVVLSYDF
+80 RATGRGVVLSYEF
-93 AWKGKS
+93 GWNGKS

-105 ETAESVYAKTPRQ
+105 ETSESPYVRTGRQ

-148 PGQLFAEPCERS
+148 PGQLFAEPCERT

-194 MFVRS
+194 MFVRC

-206 CPISGTIARGVD
+206 CPISGTIARGAD

-251 RVCVPG
+251 RVCLPG
-257 TIKVLARR
+257 SIKVLARR

-279 VEGMLRPGFDSLD
+279 VEGILRPGFDSLD

-319 RSSRRWYAGAIGAVN
+319 RSPRRWYAGAIGAVN
-334 FDGSINTGLTI
+334 FDGGINTGLTI

-392 KPLSAFAPDA
+392 KPLSAVAPDA

-419 HMLADYFRQVGAT
+419 HMLADYFRQVGAA
-432 VTVVRHVHALAD
+432 VTVVRYVHAQQMLN
-444 AEAAR
+444 
-449 ATICW
+449 
-454 CCRRGRAGRRISAIA
+454 AGRYDLLVLSPGPGRPQDFAMA
-469 KTIDAALD
+469 ETIGTALG

-492 GEYFGGQLGQLGQ
+492 GEYFGGQLGQLSQ

-514 QVRGGRLMQN
+514 QVRGGCLMRN
-524 LPNEIVIG
+524 LPDEIVIG

-544 PEVLTVTASTED
+544 PDVLAVTASTED

-567 AGRRRAVSPG
+567 AVGGVQFHPESLMSLG
-577 IADVARRRSRPA
+577 
-589 HRGERVPAWRTDQLM
+589 GEVGLRVVE
-604 IANRDP
+604 N
-610 KEIPMTFEHDLKA
+610 
-623 AVRTIPDYPKP
+623 
-634 GILFR
+634 
-639 DITTLL
+639 
-645 GDARA
+645 A
-650 FRRAVDELVQP
+650 FR
-661 WAGNKID
+661 
-668 KVAGIEARGFILGGA
+668 LGA
-683 VAHQVSAGFVPIRKK
+683 
-698 GKLPH
+698 
-703 TTVRIAYSLEYGLD
+703 
-717 EMEMH
+717 
-722 ADAIHP
+722 
-728 GERVIL
+728 
-734 VDDLIA
+734 
-740 TGGTAEGAVK
+740 
-750 LMRQIGANVVAA
+750 
-762 CFIIDLPDLGGAA
+762 
-775 KLRAMDVPVRTLM
+775 PVN
-788 AFDGH
+788 

>member
-1 MRGAA
+1 MNRTVFALPARSDYVTRAGLAITRVAEQFTGGANRLDDLINLLDRRRGVVLSSGTTVPGRYESFDLGFSDPPLKLETTGVNFKLEALNGRGQVLIAFLADVLREPCVVISEKTATTLSGHIIRGDA
-6 PVDEDQ
+6 PVEEDQ

-26 VAALGANDDPLLG
+26 VAAFSANDDGLLG

-80 RATGRGVVLSYDF
+80 RATGRGVVLTYDF
-93 AWKGKS
+93 AWEGQS
-99 TEGLPR
+99 TAGLPR
-105 ETAESVYAKTPRQ
+105 ETADSPYLKTPRQ

-148 PGQLFAEPCERS
+148 PGQLFAEPCDRS
-160 PAEVFQRLCRINPSP
+160 PAEVFQRLCVINPSP

-180 NLGDGEFLVSASPE
+180 NLGEGEFLVSASPE

-206 CPISGTIARGVD
+206 CPISGTIARGSD

-279 VEGMLRPGFDSLD
+279 VEGMLRPGFDALD

-319 RSSRRWYAGAIGAVN
+319 RSPRRWYAGAIGAVN

-392 KPLSAFAPDA
+392 KPLSTFAPDA
-402 TGSGKR
+402 TGSGKQ

-419 HMLADYFRQVGAT
+419 HMLADYFRQVGAD
-432 VTVVRHVHALAD
+432 VTVVRHVHALD
-444 AEAAR
+444 MLKQKR
-449 ATICW
+449 W
-454 CCRRGRAGRRISAIA
+454 DLLVLSPGPGRPEDFGIK
-469 KTIDAALD
+469 KTIDAALE
-477 KKLPIFGVCLGVQAI
+477 KKLPVFGVCLGVQAI
-492 GEYFGGQLGQLGQ
+492 GEYFGGELGQLTH

-514 QVRGGRLMQN
+514 QVRGGRLMRN

-532 RYHSLYVERDSM
+532 RYHSLFVERDSM
-544 PEVLTVTASTED
+544 PDVLSVTASTED

-561 IEHKTL
+561 LEHKTL
-567 AGRRRAVSPG
+567 PVAGVQFHPESLM
-577 IADVARRRSRPA
+577 SLS
-589 HRGERVPAWRTDQLM
+589 GEVG
-604 IANRDP
+604 
-610 KEIPMTFEHDLKA
+610 LKIVENA
-623 AVRTIPDYPKP
+623 
-634 GILFR
+634 FR
-639 DITTLL
+639 L
-645 GDARA
+645 DAR
-650 FRRAVDELVQP
+650 VD
-661 WAGNKID
+661 
-668 KVAGIEARGFILGGA
+668 
-683 VAHQVSAGFVPIRKK
+683 
-698 GKLPH
+698 
-703 TTVRIAYSLEYGLD
+703 
-717 EMEMH
+717 
-722 ADAIHP
+722 
-728 GERVIL
+728 
-734 VDDLIA
+734 
-740 TGGTAEGAVK
+740 
-750 LMRQIGANVVAA
+750 
-762 CFIIDLPDLGGAA
+762 
-775 KLRAMDVPVRTLM
+775 
-788 AFDGH
+788 

>member
-1 MRGAA
+1 MNRTAFSFPPHSEYRTRGGLAVSRSVEQFTGGASRLDDLIGLLDRRRGVVLSSGTTVPGRYESFDLGFSDPPLVLETSGTDFSLVALNPRGEVLIAFLGDALREPCVIISEKSPMRLAGHIVRGAA
-6 PVDEDQ
+6 PVEEDQ

-26 VAALGANDDPLLG
+26 VAAFGSGEDPMLG

-80 RATGRGVVLSYDF
+80 RATGRGVVLSYEF
-93 AWKGKS
+93 GWNGKS

-105 ETAESVYAKTPRQ
+105 ETSESLYARTGRQ

-148 PGQLFAEPCERS
+148 PGQLFAEPCERT

-194 MFVRS
+194 MFVRC

-251 RVCVPG
+251 RVCLPG
-257 TIKVLARR
+257 SIKVLARR

-319 RSSRRWYAGAIGAVN
+319 RSPRRWYAGAIGTVN

-392 KPLSAFAPDA
+392 KPLSAVAPDA

-419 HMLADYFRQVGAT
+419 HMLADYFRQVGAA
-432 VTVVRHVHALAD
+432 VTVVRYVHAQEMLNKGQYDLLVLSPGPGRPQDFAM
-444 AEAAR
+444 AETI
-449 ATICW
+449 AT
-454 CCRRGRAGRRISAIA
+454 
-469 KTIDAALD
+469 ALG

-492 GEYFGGQLGQLGQ
+492 GEYFGGQLGQLDQ
-505 PAHGRPSRV
+505 PAHGRPARV
-514 QVRGGRLMQN
+514 QVRGGCLMRN

-532 RYHSLYVERDSM
+532 RYHSLYVERNSM
-544 PEVLTVTASTED
+544 PDVLVVTASTED

-567 AGRRRAVSPG
+567 AVGGVQFHPESLMSLG
-577 IADVARRRSRPA
+577 
-589 HRGERVPAWRTDQLM
+589 GEVGLRIVE
-604 IANRDP
+604 N
-610 KEIPMTFEHDLKA
+610 
-623 AVRTIPDYPKP
+623 
-634 GILFR
+634 
-639 DITTLL
+639 
-645 GDARA
+645 A
-650 FRRAVDELVQP
+650 FR
-661 WAGNKID
+661 
-668 KVAGIEARGFILGGA
+668 LG
-683 VAHQVSAGFVPIRKK
+683 
-698 GKLPH
+698 
-703 TTVRIAYSLEYGLD
+703 
-717 EMEMH
+717 
-722 ADAIHP
+722 
-728 GERVIL
+728 
-734 VDDLIA
+734 
-740 TGGTAEGAVK
+740 
-750 LMRQIGANVVAA
+750 
-762 CFIIDLPDLGGAA
+762 
-775 KLRAMDVPVRTLM
+775 VPVN
-788 AFDGH
+788 

>member
-1 MRGAA
+1 MNRTVFSLPDHSEYRTRGGLLVTRSVEHFSGGASRLDDLIELLDRRRGVVLSSGTTVPGRYESFDLGFADPPLQLQTTGVNFSLSALNARGEVLIAFLGDVLREPCVVITERSAGRLAGHVLRGDA

-26 VAALGANDDPLLG
+26 VAAFGASDDSLLG

-52 EDLVQKRAR
+52 EDLVQKRPR

-67 IVLYVPDRLLAYD
+67 IVLFVPDRLLAYD
-80 RATGRGVVLSYDF
+80 RATAQGVVLSYDF
-93 AWKGKS
+93 AWNGKS
-99 TEGLPR
+99 SKGLSR
-105 ETAESVYAKTPRQ
+105 DTSESVYARTPRQ
-118 GFADHAPGEY
+118 GFADHAAGEY

-148 PGQLFAEPCERS
+148 PGQLFGEPCERS

-199 DGRRVET
+199 DGRRIET

-232 EKDEFELNMCT
+232 QKDEFELNMCT

-319 RSSRRWYAGAIGAVN
+319 RSPRRWYAGAIGVVN

-345 RTIRMKDGLAEVRVG
+345 RTIRMKDGVAEVRVG

-392 KPLSAFAPDA
+392 KRLSTFAPDA

-419 HMLADYFRQVGAT
+419 HMLADYFRQVGAS
-432 VTVVRHVHALAD
+432 VTVVRYVHARQMLESASYD
-444 AEAAR
+444 LLVLSPGP
-449 ATICW
+449 
-454 CCRRGRAGRRISAIA
+454 GRPEDFAI
-469 KTIDAALD
+469 KTTIDAALAR
-477 KKLPIFGVCLGVQAI
+477 KLPIFGVCLGVQAI
-492 GEYFGGQLGQLGQ
+492 GEYFGGRLGQLQQ

-544 PEVLTVTASTED
+544 PDVLQVTASTED

-561 IEHKTL
+561 IEHRTL
-567 AGRRRAVSPG
+567 PVAGVQFHPESLMSLG
-577 IADVARRRSRPA
+577 
-589 HRGERVPAWRTDQLM
+589 GEVGLRIVE
-604 IANRDP
+604 N
-610 KEIPMTFEHDLKA
+610 
-623 AVRTIPDYPKP
+623 
-634 GILFR
+634 
-639 DITTLL
+639 
-645 GDARA
+645 A
-650 FRRAVDELVQP
+650 FRLNSPQ
-661 WAGNKID
+661 
-668 KVAGIEARGFILGGA
+668 
-683 VAHQVSAGFVPIRKK
+683 H
-698 GKLPH
+698 
-703 TTVRIAYSLEYGLD
+703 
-717 EMEMH
+717 
-722 ADAIHP
+722 
-728 GERVIL
+728 
-734 VDDLIA
+734 
-740 TGGTAEGAVK
+740 
-750 LMRQIGANVVAA
+750 
-762 CFIIDLPDLGGAA
+762 
-775 KLRAMDVPVRTLM
+775 
-788 AFDGH
+788 

>member
-1 MRGAA
+1 MNRTVFSLPALSEYLTRGGLSVRRQAELFSVGANRLDQLIDLLDRRRCVVLSSGTTVPGRYESFDLGFSDPPLMLETTGVDFALTALNRRGDVLIAFLADKLSAPCVVVAEKTASRLAGHILRGAA
-6 PVDEDQ
+6 PVEEDQ
-12 RTRRASVMSLVRDL
+12 RTRRASAMSLVRDI
-26 VAALGANDDPLLG
+26 VTAFAASDDPLLG
-39 LFGAFAYDLVFQI
+39 LYGAFAYDLVFQI

-61 ESDQRD
+61 EKDQRD

-80 RATGRGVVLSYDF
+80 RATGRGVVISYDF
-93 AWKGKS
+93 AWNGKS
-99 TEGLPR
+99 TQGAR
-105 ETAESVYAKTPRQ
+105 ETSESLYAKTPRQ

-180 NLGDGEFLVSASPE
+180 NLGGGEFLVSASPE

-232 EKDEFELNMCT
+232 AKDEFELNMCT

-279 VEGMLRPGFDSLD
+279 VEGMLRPGFDALD

-319 RSSRRWYAGAIGAVN
+319 RSPRRWYAGAIGCVN

-402 TGSGKR
+402 TGSGKQ

-419 HMLADYFRQVGAT
+419 HMLADYFRQVGAS
-432 VTVVRHVHALAD
+432 VTVVRHVHALD
-444 AEAAR
+444 MLRER
-449 ATICW
+449 KW
-454 CCRRGRAGRRISAIA
+454 DLLVLSPGPGRPEDFGIA
-469 KTIDAALD
+469 KTIGTALD

-492 GEYFGGQLGQLGQ
+492 GEYFGGQLGQLTQ

-514 QVRGGRLMQN
+514 QVRGGRLMRS

-532 RYHSLYVERDSM
+532 RYHSLFVERDSM
-544 PEVLTVTASTED
+544 PEVLSVTASTED

-567 AGRRRAVSPG
+567 PVGGVQFHPESLMSLSG
-577 IADVARRRSRPA
+577 DVGLRIV
-589 HRGERVPAWRTDQLM
+589 E
-604 IANRDP
+604 N
-610 KEIPMTFEHDLKA
+610 
-623 AVRTIPDYPKP
+623 
-634 GILFR
+634 
-639 DITTLL
+639 
-645 GDARA
+645 A
-650 FRRAVDELVQP
+650 FR
-661 WAGNKID
+661 
-668 KVAGIEARGFILGGA
+668 
-683 VAHQVSAGFVPIRKK
+683 
-698 GKLPH
+698 
-703 TTVRIAYSLEYGLD
+703 LD
-717 EMEMH
+717 ASM
-722 ADAIHP
+722 
-728 GERVIL
+728 
-734 VDDLIA
+734 
-740 TGGTAEGAVK
+740 
-750 LMRQIGANVVAA
+750 N
-762 CFIIDLPDLGGAA
+762 
-775 KLRAMDVPVRTLM
+775 
-788 AFDGH
+788 

>member
-1 MRGAA
+1 MNRTVFSVPERSEFSTHRGLFITRNAQYYCGPADRLDELTELLDRRPGVVLSSGTTVPGRYESFDLGFSDPPLELETSGVNFKLEALNQRGQVLIAFLADVLREPCVVISERTTSRLAGHIIRGDA
-6 PVDEDQ
+6 PVEEDQ

-26 VAALGANDDPLLG
+26 VAAFSANDDGLLG

-52 EDLVQKRAR
+52 EDLVQKRPR
-61 ESDQRD
+61 EKDQRD

-93 AWKGKS
+93 TWKGRS

-105 ETAESVYAKTPRQ
+105 ETADSPYLKTPRQ

-160 PAEVFQRLCRINPSP
+160 PAEVFQRLCVINPSP

-206 CPISGTIARGVD
+206 CPISGTIARGTD

-279 VEGMLRPGFDSLD
+279 VEGMLRPGFDALD

-319 RSSRRWYAGAIGAVN
+319 RSPRRWYAGAIGAVN

-379 AAALFQALRGDPP
+379 AAALFQALRGDPS
-392 KPLSAFAPDA
+392 KPLSTFAPNGI
-402 TGSGKR
+402 GSGKQ

-419 HMLADYFRQVGAT
+419 HMLADYFRQVGAS
-432 VTVVRHVHALAD
+432 VTVVRYVHALD
-444 AEAAR
+444 MLKQK
-449 ATICW
+449 TW
-454 CCRRGRAGRRISAIA
+454 DLLVLSPGPGRPENFGIKKI
-469 KTIDAALD
+469 IELALE
-477 KKLPIFGVCLGVQAI
+477 KKFPVFGVCLGVQAI
-492 GEYFGGQLGQLGQ
+492 GEYFGGRLCQLPQ
-505 PAHGRPSRV
+505 PAHGRPSRI
-514 QVRGGRLMQN
+514 QVRGGRLMQSM
-524 LPNEIVIG
+524 PSEIVIG
-532 RYHSLYVERDSM
+532 RYHSLYLEGDSM
-544 PEVLTVTASTED
+544 PEALTVTASTED
-556 GVAMA
+556 GMPMA
-561 IEHKTL
+561 VEHKSL
-567 AGRRRAVSPG
+567 PVGGVQFHPES
-577 IADVARRRSRPA
+577 
-589 HRGERVPAWRTDQLM
+589 LM
-604 IANRDP
+604 S
-610 KEIPMTFEHDLKA
+610 
-623 AVRTIPDYPKP
+623 
-634 GILFR
+634 
-639 DITTLL
+639 L
-645 GDARA
+645 GDEVGQRMVENA
-650 FRRAVDELVQP
+650 FRLNEAV
-661 WAGNKID
+661 
-668 KVAGIEARGFILGGA
+668 
-683 VAHQVSAGFVPIRKK
+683 
-698 GKLPH
+698 
-703 TTVRIAYSLEYGLD
+703 Y
-717 EMEMH
+717 
-722 ADAIHP
+722 
-728 GERVIL
+728 
-734 VDDLIA
+734 
-740 TGGTAEGAVK
+740 
-750 LMRQIGANVVAA
+750 
-762 CFIIDLPDLGGAA
+762 
-775 KLRAMDVPVRTLM
+775 
-788 AFDGH
+788 

>member
-1 MRGAA
+1 MNRTVFSLPARAEYRTRGGLTVTRVVEQFTGGANRLDDLIEHLDRRRGVVLSSGTPVPGRYESFDLGFSDPPLVLETTGFDFSLQALNPRGEVLSASLADSLREPCVVITEKTASRLAGHILRGAA
-6 PVDEDQ
+6 PVEEDQ

-26 VAALGANDDPLLG
+26 VAAFSASDDPLLG

-52 EDLVQKRAR
+52 EDLVERRPR
-61 ESDQRD
+61 EKDQRD

-93 AWKGKS
+93 AWNGKS
-99 TEGLPR
+99 TQGLPR
-105 ETAESVYAKTPRQ
+105 ETPESLYAKTPRQ
-118 GFADHAPGEY
+118 GFSDHAPGQY

-180 NLGDGEFLVSASPE
+180 NLGDGEFLVAAAPE
-194 MFVRS
+194 MFVGS

-206 CPISGTIARGVD
+206 CPISGTIARGID

-279 VEGMLRPGFDSLD
+279 VEGILRPGFDSLD

-307 KLWAMQFVEDHE
+307 KLWAMQFVEDNE

-334 FDGSINTGLTI
+334 FDGNINTGLTI

-392 KPLSAFAPDA
+392 KRLSTFAPDA

-419 HMLADYFRQVGAT
+419 HMLAGYFRQAGAS
-432 VTVVRHVHALAD
+432 VTVVRHIHAQDMLKQNTYD
-444 AEAAR
+444 LLVLSPGP
-449 ATICW
+449 
-454 CCRRGRAGRRISAIA
+454 GRPGDFGIS
-469 KTIDAALD
+469 KTIDAALGH
-477 KKLPIFGVCLGVQAI
+477 KLA
-492 GEYFGGQLGQLGQ
+492 
-505 PAHGRPSRV
+505 
-514 QVRGGRLMQN
+514 
-524 LPNEIVIG
+524 
-532 RYHSLYVERDSM
+532 
-544 PEVLTVTASTED
+544 
-556 GVAMA
+556 
-561 IEHKTL
+561 
-567 AGRRRAVSPG
+567 
-577 IADVARRRSRPA
+577 
-589 HRGERVPAWRTDQLM
+589 
-604 IANRDP
+604 
-610 KEIPMTFEHDLKA
+610 
-623 AVRTIPDYPKP
+623 
-634 GILFR
+634 
-639 DITTLL
+639 
-645 GDARA
+645 
-650 FRRAVDELVQP
+650 
-661 WAGNKID
+661 
-668 KVAGIEARGFILGGA
+668 
-683 VAHQVSAGFVPIRKK
+683 
-698 GKLPH
+698 
-703 TTVRIAYSLEYGLD
+703 
-717 EMEMH
+717 
-722 ADAIHP
+722 
-728 GERVIL
+728 
-734 VDDLIA
+734 
-740 TGGTAEGAVK
+740 
-750 LMRQIGANVVAA
+750 
-762 CFIIDLPDLGGAA
+762 
-775 KLRAMDVPVRTLM
+775 
-788 AFDGH
+788 

>member
-1 MRGAA
+1 MNRTVFSLPAHSEYRTRGGLEVSRSVEHFTGGGKRAGELIELLDRRRGVVLSSGTTVPGRYESFDLGFSDPPLQLETKGPDFSLQALNARGEVLIAFLGDALREPCVVVTEKTPTRLKGHILRGAA

-26 VAALGANDDPLLG
+26 VAAFAANDDPLLG

-61 ESDQRD
+61 EPDQRD
-67 IVLYVPDRLLAYD
+67 IVLFVPDRLLAYD

-93 AWKGKS
+93 AWNGKS

-105 ETAESVYAKTPRQ
+105 DTAESVYAKTARQ

-180 NLGDGEFLVSASPE
+180 NLGEGEFLVAASPE

-279 VEGMLRPGFDSLD
+279 VEGMLRPGFDALD

-307 KLWAMQFVEDHE
+307 KLWAMQFVEDNE
-319 RSSRRWYAGAIGAVN
+319 RSPRRWYAGAIGAVN

-345 RTIRMKDGLAEVRVG
+345 RTIRMKEGLAEVRVG

-367 DPAAEDRECQVK
+367 ETPAKDRECQVK

-392 KPLSAFAPDA
+392 KPLSAIAPDA
-402 TGSGKR
+402 SGSGKR

-432 VTVVRHVHALAD
+432 VTVVRHVHAQQMLTQKSWD
-444 AEAAR
+444 LLVLSPGP
-449 ATICW
+449 
-454 CCRRGRAGRRISAIA
+454 GRPEDFGIS
-469 KTIDAALD
+469 KTIDTALD

-505 PAHGRPSRV
+505 PAHGRPARI

-532 RYHSLYVERDSM
+532 RYHSLYVERDSV
-544 PEVLTVTASTED
+544 PDVLEVTATTED

-567 AGRRRAVSPG
+567 PVGGVQFHPESLMSLG
-577 IADVARRRSRPA
+577 
-589 HRGERVPAWRTDQLM
+589 GEVGLRIVE
-604 IANRDP
+604 N
-610 KEIPMTFEHDLKA
+610 
-623 AVRTIPDYPKP
+623 
-634 GILFR
+634 
-639 DITTLL
+639 
-645 GDARA
+645 A
-650 FRRAVDELVQP
+650 FR
-661 WAGNKID
+661 
-668 KVAGIEARGFILGGA
+668 LG
-683 VAHQVSAGFVPIRKK
+683 
-698 GKLPH
+698 
-703 TTVRIAYSLEYGLD
+703 
-717 EMEMH
+717 
-722 ADAIHP
+722 
-728 GERVIL
+728 
-734 VDDLIA
+734 
-740 TGGTAEGAVK
+740 
-750 LMRQIGANVVAA
+750 
-762 CFIIDLPDLGGAA
+762 
-775 KLRAMDVPVRTLM
+775 VPVN
-788 AFDGH
+788 

>member
-1 MRGAA
+1 MTRAGLAITRVAEQFTGGANRLDDLVNLLDRRRGVVLSSGTTVPGRYESFDLGFSDPPLKLETTGFNFNLEALNERGQVLIAFVADVLREPCVVISEKTSTRLAGHIVRGEA
-6 PVDEDQ
+6 PIDEDQ

-26 VAALGANDDPLLG
+26 VAAFSANDDGLLG

-80 RATGRGVVLSYDF
+80 RATGRGVVLTYDF

-99 TEGLPR
+99 TAGLPH
-105 ETAESVYAKTPRQ
+105 ETAESPYLKTSRQ

-148 PGQLFAEPCERS
+148 PGQLFAEPCDRS
-160 PAEVFQRLCRINPSP
+160 PAEVFQRLCVINPSP

-180 NLGDGEFLVSASPE
+180 NLGEGEFLVSASPE

-206 CPISGTIARGVD
+206 CPISGTIARGTD

-279 VEGMLRPGFDSLD
+279 VEGMLRPGFDALD

-319 RSSRRWYAGAIGAVN
+319 RSPRRWYAGAIGAVN

-345 RTIRMKDGLAEVRVG
+345 RTIRMKEGLAEVRVG

-419 HMLADYFRQVGAT
+419 HMLADYFRQVGAD
-432 VTVVRHVHALAD
+432 VTVVRHVHALD
-444 AEAAR
+444 MLR
-449 ATICW
+449 QKRW
-454 CCRRGRAGRRISAIA
+454 DLLVLSPGPGRPEDFGIK

-477 KKLPIFGVCLGVQAI
+477 NKLPVFGVCLGVQAI
-492 GEYFGGQLGQLGQ
+492 GEYFGGELGQLTH

-514 QVRGGRLMQN
+514 QVRGGRLMRN

-544 PEVLTVTASTED
+544 PEVLDVTASTED

-561 IEHKTL
+561 LEHKTL
-567 AGRRRAVSPG
+567 PVAGVQFHPESLM
-577 IADVARRRSRPA
+577 SLS
-589 HRGERVPAWRTDQLM
+589 GEVGLRIVE
-604 IANRDP
+604 N
-610 KEIPMTFEHDLKA
+610 
-623 AVRTIPDYPKP
+623 
-634 GILFR
+634 
-639 DITTLL
+639 
-645 GDARA
+645 A
-650 FRRAVDELVQP
+650 FRL
-661 WAGNKID
+661 
-668 KVAGIEARGFILGGA
+668 EAR
-683 VAHQVSAGFVPIRKK
+683 
-698 GKLPH
+698 
-703 TTVRIAYSLEYGLD
+703 
-717 EMEMH
+717 
-722 ADAIHP
+722 
-728 GERVIL
+728 
-734 VDDLIA
+734 VD
-740 TGGTAEGAVK
+740 
-750 LMRQIGANVVAA
+750 
-762 CFIIDLPDLGGAA
+762 
-775 KLRAMDVPVRTLM
+775 
-788 AFDGH
+788 

>member
-1 MRGAA
+1 MNRTVFALPARSDYVTRAGLAIARVAEQFSGGANRLDDLVSLLDRRRGVVLSSGTTVPGRYESFDLGFSDPPLKLETTGVNFKLEALNARGEVLIAFLADVLREPCVVISETTPTRLAGHIIRGEA
-6 PVDEDQ
+6 PIDEDQ

-26 VAALGANDDPLLG
+26 VAAFSANDDGVLG

-80 RATGRGVVLSYDF
+80 RATGRGVVLTYDF

-99 TEGLPR
+99 TAGLPH
-105 ETAESVYAKTPRQ
+105 ETAESPYLNTPRQ

-128 QATVETARAAFARGD
+128 QTTVETARAAFARGD

-148 PGQLFAEPCERS
+148 PGQLFAEPCDRS
-160 PAEVFQRLCRINPSP
+160 PAEVFQRLCVINPSP

-180 NLGDGEFLVSASPE
+180 NLGEGEFLVSASPE

-206 CPISGTIARGVD
+206 CPISGTIARGTD

-279 VEGMLRPGFDSLD
+279 VEGMLRPGFDALD

-319 RSSRRWYAGAIGAVN
+319 RSPRRWYAGAIGAVN

-345 RTIRMKDGLAEVRVG
+345 RTIRMKEGLAEVRVG

-419 HMLADYFRQVGAT
+419 HMLADYFRQVGAD
-432 VTVVRHVHALAD
+432 VTVVRHVHALD
-444 AEAAR
+444 MLKQKR
-449 ATICW
+449 W
-454 CCRRGRAGRRISAIA
+454 DLLVLSPGPGRPEDFGIK
-469 KTIDAALD
+469 KTIDAALEN
-477 KKLPIFGVCLGVQAI
+477 KLPVFGVCLGVQAI
-492 GEYFGGQLGQLGQ
+492 GEYFGGELGQLTH

-514 QVRGGRLMQN
+514 QVRGGRLMRN

-544 PEVLTVTASTED
+544 PEVLSVTASTED

-561 IEHKTL
+561 LEHKSL
-567 AGRRRAVSPG
+567 PVAGVQFHPESLM
-577 IADVARRRSRPA
+577 SLS
-589 HRGERVPAWRTDQLM
+589 GEVGLRIVENA
-604 IANRDP
+604 
-610 KEIPMTFEHDLKA
+610 
-623 AVRTIPDYPKP
+623 
-634 GILFR
+634 FR
-639 DITTLL
+639 L
-645 GDARA
+645 DARA
-650 FRRAVDELVQP
+650 D
-661 WAGNKID
+661 
-668 KVAGIEARGFILGGA
+668 
-683 VAHQVSAGFVPIRKK
+683 
-698 GKLPH
+698 
-703 TTVRIAYSLEYGLD
+703 
-717 EMEMH
+717 
-722 ADAIHP
+722 
-728 GERVIL
+728 
-734 VDDLIA
+734 
-740 TGGTAEGAVK
+740 
-750 LMRQIGANVVAA
+750 
-762 CFIIDLPDLGGAA
+762 
-775 KLRAMDVPVRTLM
+775 
-788 AFDGH
+788 